1 MALHDWNND
10 GKKDFKDDF
19 IEYKI
24 YEDSMKSKY
33 NDDRQKINYS
43 KSRNKSQ
50 ISSFSSIL
58 SIVLGLVLTA
68 ILFTILDVNIDNV
81 PVLVICFIWLI
92 NSSIIAFLAT
102 IIGVW
107 I

>member
-1 MALHDWNND
+1 MALNDWNND

-24 YEDSMKSKY
+24 YEESMKGRK

-50 ISSFSSIL
+50 MSSFGSIL

-68 ILFTILDVNIDNV
+68 ILFIILDVNIDNV
-81 PVLVICFIWLI
+81 PVLVICFIW
-92 NSSIIAFLAT
+92 
-102 IIGVW
+102 
-107 I
+107 